1 MRRTLFALMTAVG
14 FAATSP
20 LGAQTPPAGS
30 ASGYPVKP
38 VRVINPF
45 APGGGLDLAL
55 RPVLQKMSES
65 LKQSFVVESR
75 AGAAGIIGTDVVA
88 KSAPDGY
95 TLAGATT
102 GTITINPSTYAKL
115 PYDPVRDLAPVTS
128 VGSASFVLVTHPS
141 LAVSNIGE
149 LVALAKRRPG
159 ELTLGSPGY
168 GGINHVAGEYL
179 AQLTGARFTHVPFK
193 GSTPMLID
201 IMGGHVML
209 AFDSMQ
215 ATLPHVRAGKLK
227 ARGIAAEKRSPIAPE
242 IPTVPEAGGP
252 AMIVSS
258 WYGLLAPAG
267 TPRDVVAKLHA
278 EVVKA
283 LAAPDLLERFQ
294 ASGLEAVGST
304 PDQFAEVIRED
315 TARWAKVVRAA
326 NIRAE

>member
-1 MRRTLFALMTAVG
+1 MRRALLALMTAVG
-14 FAATSP
+14 FAASAP
-20 LGAQTPPAGS
+20 LGAQSYPA
-30 ASGYPVKP
+30 KP

-65 LKQSFVVESR
+65 LKQSFVIENR
-75 AGAAGIIGTDVVA
+75 AGAAGIIGTEVVA
-88 KSAPDGY
+88 KSPPDGY
-95 TLAGATT
+95 TLIGATT

-115 PYDPVRDLAPVTS
+115 PFDPVRDLAPVTS
-128 VGSASFVLVTHPS
+128 VGSASFLLVTHPS

-168 GGINHVAGEYL
+168 GGINHVAGEYF
-179 AQLTGARFTHVPFK
+179 AQLTGVRFTHVPFK
-193 GSTPMLID
+193 GSSPMLTD

-215 ATLPHVRAGKLK
+215 ATLPHIKAGKLR
-227 ARGIAAEKRSPIAPE
+227 ARGIAAEKRSPIAPD

-252 AMIVSS
+252 AMVVSS

-267 TPRDVVAKLHA
+267 TPRDVIMKLHA

-283 LAAPDLLERFQ
+283 LAAPDLLERYQ
-294 ASGLEAVGST
+294 ASGLEAVGNT
-304 PDQFAEVIRED
+304 PDAFAGVIRED